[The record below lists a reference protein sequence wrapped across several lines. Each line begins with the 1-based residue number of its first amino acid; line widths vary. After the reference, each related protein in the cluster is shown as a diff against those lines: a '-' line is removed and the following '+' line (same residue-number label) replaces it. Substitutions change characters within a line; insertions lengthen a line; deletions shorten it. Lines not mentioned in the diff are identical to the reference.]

1 MKADLF
7 RQLAIGC
14 GNGLIFGFIEVEQVE
29 FVDGND
35 DVGAAQEF
43 QNRAVAFGLRQKDG
57 FAAGKIDARRIYQD
71 NGGIGGRCA
80 RYHVA
85 GVLFVS
91 GRVGDDEF
99 ALGRGEIAVG
109 DVDGDAL
116 FAFGGKAVGEAGE
129 VGRFAVFGGA
139 VKFVELVGQ
148 QGFAVVEQAADEGGF
163 AVVDAAGSDEAQK
176 RGGGCGH
183 GSFLNSRIACYFNKV
198 V

>member
-1 MKADLF
+1 M
-7 RQLAIGC
+7 
-14 GNGLIFGFIEVEQVE
+14 
-29 FVDGND
+29 
-35 DVGAAQEF
+35 
-43 QNRAVAFGLRQKDG
+43 AFCLRQKDG
-57 FAAGKIDARRIYQD
+57 FAAGKIDARCVYQD
-71 NGGIGGRCA
+71 DGGIGGRCA

-99 ALGRGEIAVG
+99 ALGRGEIAVS
-109 DVDGDAL
+109 DIDGDAL
-116 FAFGGKAVGEAGE
+116 FAFGGKTVGEAGE

-139 VKFVELVGQ
+139 VEFVELVGQ

-183 GSFLNSRIACYFNKV
+183 GSFLISQTGRYFKQAV
-198 V
+198 

>member
-1 MKADLF
+1 MF
-7 RQLAIGC
+7 RQLAVGVSD
-14 GNGLIFGFIEVEQVE
+14 GLIFGFIEVEQVE

-109 DVDGDAL
+109 DIDGDAL
-116 FAFGGKAVGEAGE
+116 FALGGKAVGEAGE
-129 VGRFAVFGGA
+129 VGRFRRFRR
-139 VKFVELVGQ
+139 
-148 QGFAVVEQAADEGGF
+148 
-163 AVVDAAGSDEAQK
+163 
-176 RGGGCGH
+176 RG
-183 GSFLNSRIACYFNKV
+183 
-198 V
+198 